1 MLHLLCPWK
10 NPRTLQGSPSSNGT
24 IYACDSKRPF
34 EFPPKTKLIKH
45 MQNHVPN
52 MFPTNVEIWRP
63 IEIQEPWL
71 PVTIRVSLMSVWISS
86 GNVPWLLK
94 AVARSGPLA
103 WENQI
108 SITKHLYIQDK
119 LNEKWKTNLNP
130 LKTLDNK
137 SILFN
142 TGYQKTNRCSPRT
155 RMQSRRT
162 LLWNTLFE
170 QSTCFPCCRT
180 TAL

>member
-1 MLHLLCPWK
+1 MLHYCAPGKIHTRCRALPQAMGLYTRVIQTSVW
-10 NPRTLQGSPSSNGT
+10 L
-24 IYACDSKRPF
+24 
-34 EFPPKTKLIKH
+34 PPTTKLIKH

-52 MFPTNVEIWRP
+52 MSPTNVEICVH

-94 AVARSGPLA
+94 AVARSGPSH
-103 WENQI
+103 ENQI
-108 SITKHLYIQDK
+108 SISKHLYIQDK

-130 LKTLDNK
+130 LKTIDNK

-142 TGYQKTNRCSPRT
+142 TGYQKTTRCSPRT

-162 LLWNTLFE
+162 LLWNKLFE
-170 QSTCFPCCRT
+170 QSTCFPCYRT
-180 TAL
+180 IAL